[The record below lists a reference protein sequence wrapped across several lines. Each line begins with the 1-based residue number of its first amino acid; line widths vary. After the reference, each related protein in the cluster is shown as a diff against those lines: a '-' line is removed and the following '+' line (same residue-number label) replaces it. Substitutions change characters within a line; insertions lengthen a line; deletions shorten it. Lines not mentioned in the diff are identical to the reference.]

1 MNISALQDRSVFGI
15 YPQISNSKST
25 VAKTNNDKKNTNEN
39 SASSKSKG
47 FSWSDLW
54 DIIADISSIIAG
66 RKTIKGTMSAIKS
79 AYEKIKKW
87 F

>member
-1 MNISALQDRSVFGI
+1 MNISALQPYLGSN
-15 YPQISNSKST
+15 PQIFVSNNTTTKTDSVEKKS
-25 VAKTNNDKKNTNEN
+25 NEDPT
-39 SASSKSKG
+39 SSKG
-47 FSWSDLW
+47 FSWSELW

-79 AYEKIKKW
+79 AYEKIKNW